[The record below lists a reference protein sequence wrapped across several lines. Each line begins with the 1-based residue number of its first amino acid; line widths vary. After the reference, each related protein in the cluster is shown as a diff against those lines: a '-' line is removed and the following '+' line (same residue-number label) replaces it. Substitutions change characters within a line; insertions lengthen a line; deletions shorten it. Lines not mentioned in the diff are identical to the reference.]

1 MSIYPILWLLTLLI
15 ERSGG
20 AASIVSDRVGTL
32 SAEAKAG
39 MTLRGDAIATASTG
53 AMGTAGIAT
62 VSTIVTSTAATEST
76 LIAIAMFGT
85 TCRTIPR
92 QGAPVRRPCSEAPL
106 ARHSGGGKF
115 RVQPTTDALRMSIS
129 VGARTRPRHLPLVAG
144 RRAHTYLR
152 TRAPNGTMAR
162 IALRSGL
169 TYGAA
174 MTRGDRHM
182 MEDTTAASCIT
193 LPCDA
198 LRQDIVDTSHSGT
211 RDPWFGWSAHE
222 AGGPELAGQ
231 VVWFGVY
238 DGHGGSAVAKLL
250 ENKLHLVF
258 ESAEPE
264 MITDTVRYTRSLGGY
279 FRRFTGGILEPWVR
293 TDLLEAVPPPK
304 RKTPEQKERTLSE
317 LARQD
322 DRSPS
327 RPLEH
332 YSALATDAPGATH
345 TALIERPA
353 AMHGKHM
360 TVAQRATLAYLMVRR
375 ARRTL
380 TQIDR
385 EVQQNEAYD
394 SAGSTATVL
403 LLHSLDEPVSP
414 WYSSEYVMLTTVHV
428 GDSSFLLCSVA
439 DGLAVELT
447 PLHHMDNPAEA
458 ERLSRLGAGVITDSF
473 GESRYLGT
481 LANTRAIGDANAK
494 RYGVTAEPD
503 VRSHVV
509 RGADFAFAI
518 GFTDGVSTVL
528 TDQEIVD
535 LCRTAPRPDVA
546 AQRIK
551 DYAMD
556 LGSEDNISVVV
567 VPLRGWGKTGG
578 DDKTKEQL
586 EQRLSDAAMYRRRR
600 T

>member
-1 MSIYPILWLLTLLI
+1 M
-15 ERSGG
+15 
-20 AASIVSDRVGTL
+20 
-32 SAEAKAG
+32 
-39 MTLRGDAIATASTG
+39 
-53 AMGTAGIAT
+53 
-62 VSTIVTSTAATEST
+62 
-76 LIAIAMFGT
+76 
-85 TCRTIPR
+85 
-92 QGAPVRRPCSEAPL
+92 
-106 ARHSGGGKF
+106 
-115 RVQPTTDALRMSIS
+115 
-129 VGARTRPRHLPLVAG
+129 
-144 RRAHTYLR
+144 
-152 TRAPNGTMAR
+152 
-162 IALRSGL
+162 
-169 TYGAA
+169 
-174 MTRGDRHM
+174 
-182 MEDTTAASCIT
+182 
-193 LPCDA
+193 
-198 LRQDIVDTSHSGT
+198 
-211 RDPWFGWSAHE
+211 
-222 AGGPELAGQ
+222 
-231 VVWFGVY
+231 
-238 DGHGGSAVAKLL
+238 
-250 ENKLHLVF
+250 
-258 ESAEPE
+258 
-264 MITDTVRYTRSLGGY
+264 
-279 FRRFTGGILEPWVR
+279 
-293 TDLLEAVPPPK
+293 
-304 RKTPEQKERTLSE
+304 LSE

-414 WYSSEYVMLTTVHV
+414 WYSSEYLMLTTVHV